1 MDLDV
6 SCVLFDEY
14 GKITEIIY
22 PGQPR
27 NGNDSVIHTGD
38 STTGAGKW
46 DDERIFVFPEAVPES
61 VSSMTFVVASV
72 TGRGFDQIPRASCH
86 VSDRETEREWIRVAL
101 NDLGPTSMHCVAT
114 LYRST
119 SGWKIHPGAQNPNAQ
134 TRIMAELL
142 PLIAGAKN
150 DRV

>member
-22 PGQPR
+22 PGRPR

-38 STTGAGKW
+38 STTGTGEW
-46 DDERIFVFPEAVPES
+46 DDERIFVFPDAVPGA
-61 VSSMTFVVASV
+61 VSAMTFVVASV
-72 TGRGFDQIPRASCH
+72 TGRSFDQIPRASCH
-86 VSDRETEREWIRVAL
+86 VSDRMTEREWMRLEL
-101 NDLGPTSMHCVAT
+101 NDLGPRSVHCVAT
-114 LYRST
+114 LYRSP
-119 SGWKIHPGAQNPNAQ
+119 SGWRIHPGAQNQSAQ

-142 PLIAGAKN
+142 PLIAGAKSA
-150 DRV
+150 RI